1 MVPLVVHRVVL
12 EVSLVLVLEV
22 SPAVALVASLVVLLV
37 VSLVHKRTVPAWRR
51 LTKKFLSFQCFGSAW
66 HLFVPPIT
74 ILRAR
79 RKIMTF
85 S

>member
-22 SPAVALVASLVVLLV
+22 SPAVALVASLAALLV
-37 VSLVHKRTVPAWRR
+37 VSLVHQRTVPAWRR
-51 LTKKFLSFQCFGSAW
+51 LTNIFSLSMLWILAW
-66 HLFVPPIT
+66 HLRP
-74 ILRAR
+74 
-79 RKIMTF
+79 

>member
-12 EVSLVLVLEV
+12 EVSLVLEV

-51 LTKKFLSFQCFGSAW
+51 LTKNFLSFQCFGSL
-66 HLFVPPIT
+66 HGISSSL
-74 ILRAR
+74 L
-79 RKIMTF
+79 
-85 S
+85 